1 MCCYVTSNEER
12 EQSVV
17 STILREDQYFD
28 SEADFCRVYD
38 DAVLHV
44 LERILLRN
52 GISYFIKEENT
63 SLLARLLCMRRSGFV
78 VRINGRDM
86 GKAIWLAEE
95 IRGVEII
102 GELPEKDWIPRE
114 AGQRRKEEERERA
127 RFGSYRYDEREEERD
142 YYERVQRSR
151 QGA

>member
-44 LERILLRN
+44 LERMLLRN

-86 GKAIWLAEE
+86 EKAIWLAEE
-95 IRGVEII
+95 LRGVEII

-114 AGQRRKEEERERA
+114 AGLRRKEEERERA
-127 RFGSYRYDEREEERD
+127 RFGRYRYDEREEERD

>member
-17 STILREDQYFD
+17 STILRDDQYFD

-38 DAVLHV
+38 DRVLHV

-95 IRGVEII
+95 LRGVEII
-102 GELPEKDWIPRE
+102 GRLPERDWIPRE
-114 AGQRRKEEERERA
+114 AWQRRREEERERE
-127 RFGSYRYDEREEERD
+127 RFGTYRYDEREEERD